1 MKARREYTKAQTEDA
16 NASVEDRIVQR
27 LEGFA
32 EALENREQRPISDR
46 FDCRRI
52 VLTLKPK
59 PYAPEMVRK
68 AREALGA
75 SQAVFAL
82 FLGVSVK
89 TVQAW
94 EQGLYAPKKI
104 ACRFMDEIQKDPPRF
119 QQRLRE
125 AAVAK

>member
-82 FLGVSVK
+82 FSRGVCENRAGVGAR
-89 TVQAW
+89 TVRS
-94 EQGLYAPKKI
+94 EKNRLPVHGRNPERPAPVP
-104 ACRFMDEIQKDPPRF
+104 AT
-119 QQRLRE
+119 
-125 AAVAK
+125 AA

>member
-1 MKARREYTKAQTEDA
+1 LKKSQEQENVMA
-16 NASVEDRIVQR
+16 ASVEKRIVER

-32 EALENREQRPISDR
+32 EALENREQEPIKNR

-59 PYAPEMVRK
+59 PYAPEMVKK
-68 AREALGA
+68 AREMLGA

-94 EQGLYAPKKI
+94 EQGLFSPKKM
-104 ACRFMDEIQKDPPRF
+104 ACRFMDEIQKDPALYQR
-119 QQRLRE
+119 RLRE